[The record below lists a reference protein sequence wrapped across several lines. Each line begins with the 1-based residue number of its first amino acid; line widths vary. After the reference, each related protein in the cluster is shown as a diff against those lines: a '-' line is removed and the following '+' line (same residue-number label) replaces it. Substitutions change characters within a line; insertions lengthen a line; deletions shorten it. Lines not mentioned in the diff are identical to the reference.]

1 MLEYQKKVKSLFIS
15 PKKSLK
21 AYRVIDIERIQTP
34 VIHISPIRSQI
45 PLIDSWDFHAKFHPM
60 LNALRCAQKPAV
72 HGAGK
77 MSP

>member
-21 AYRVIDIERIQTP
+21 TYRVIDIERIQTP
-34 VIHISPIRSQI
+34 VIHISPVRFQI

-60 LNALRCAQKPAV
+60 LNALRRAQKPAV